1 MRRGV
6 LLGALLLPLA
16 APAQS
21 AGVRLPEK
29 TTVAHRAFG
38 AERLAAA
45 AAPPIP
51 ANFPPSSKA
60 LPPPTASAAPSASP
74 SPPPKPLDPIGALL
88 TGALPTDGAT
98 DVVLI
103 DWPAVPGS
111 PHVRA
116 ATVVRAA
123 PAAIKSVLLDA
134 ANYKKIVPALIRADV
149 ARTKAGLPSVEW
161 EVEVPLFN
169 LTGTLVIHE
178 RPDGAD
184 IDLVEG
190 DFSPGKLSFTAT
202 PRPAG
207 GSTLLVDAQLNI
219 KNAGWLIRKLVNLS
233 PAGEPAALVAASY
246 VTVRA
251 VGLRA
256 ENAGSG
262 GARRPGATPA
272 PPPVWSPSARALADE
287 KLAALRA
294 HGAVALVGRTW
305 SQRLAGVAVATTVGV
320 PTPNA
325 LGRLR
330 DPESWHAFPGWRTV
344 ERRQGPNGIGA
355 KVEDNLPFVDLEAT
369 WAAEPGDPL
378 RWTAT
383 DGVITGARL
392 GWEIYPIDPRANAGA
407 PTLMALMM
415 YPRLETTGRLA
426 RKAIASEPLLEH
438 GLAVAVAFADLTA
451 MKTALESTH

>member
-1 MRRGV
+1 MRPGV
-6 LLGALLLPLA
+6 LFGALFLPLA
-16 APAQS
+16 A
-21 AGVRLPEK
+21 G
-29 TTVAHRAFG
+29 
-38 AERLAAA
+38 
-45 AAPPIP
+45 AAPPLP
-51 ANFPPSSKA
+51 ATFPPSSNA
-60 LPPPTASAAPSASP
+60 FPSPSMPPSAS
-74 SPPPKPLDPIGALL
+74 SPAPVPKLDAVGALL
-88 TGALPTDGAT
+88 TAALPADGMA
-98 DVVLI
+98 DLVLI
-103 DWPAVPGS
+103 DWPGTPGT

-116 ATVVRAA
+116 VTVVGAA
-123 PAAIKSVLLDA
+123 PAAIKNVLLDG
-134 ANYKKIVPALIRADV
+134 ANYRKIVPTLIRADV
-149 ARTKAGLPSVEW
+149 GRTQAGLPSVGW

-169 LTGTLVIHE
+169 LSGTLVIHE
-178 RPDGAD
+178 RPDGAE
-184 IDLVEG
+184 IDLVDG
-190 DFSPGKLSFTAT
+190 DFSPGKLIFTAI
-202 PRPAG
+202 PRAAG
-207 GSTLLVDAQLNI
+207 GSTLLIDAQLNI
-219 KNAGWLIRKLVNLS
+219 GNAGWLIRRLVKLS

-246 VTVRA
+246 VTLRA

-256 ENAGSG
+256 ENAGVG

-330 DPESWHAFPGWRTV
+330 DPESWHAFPGWSTV
-344 ERRQGPNGIGA
+344 EPRQGPHGVGA
-355 KVEDNLPFVDLEAT
+355 KVEDSLPFVDLEAT
-369 WAAEPGDPL
+369 WMAEPGNPL

-383 DGVITGARL
+383 DGVISGARL

-426 RKAIASEPLLEH
+426 RRAIASEPLLEH
-438 GLAVAVAFADLTA
+438 GLAVAVAFADVTA
-451 MKTALESTH
+451 MKTALEATH

>member
-1 MRRGV
+1 MRPGV
-6 LLGALLLPLA
+6 LFGALFLPLA
-16 APAQS
+16 A
-21 AGVRLPEK
+21 
-29 TTVAHRAFG
+29 G
-38 AERLAAA
+38 AT
-45 AAPPIP
+45 PIP
-51 ANFPPSSKA
+51 ATFPPSSKA
-60 LPPPTASAAPSASP
+60 LPQAAPATAPPSSSSSSASSRP
-74 SPPPKPLDPIGALL
+74 DVSALL
-88 TGALPTDGAT
+88 TGALPADGSA

-103 DWPAVPGS
+103 DWPGTPGT

-116 ATVVRAA
+116 VTVVGSAT

-134 ANYKKIVPALIRADV
+134 ANYRKIVPALIRADV
-149 ARTKAGLPSVEW
+149 SRTAAGLPSVGW

-169 LTGTLVIHE
+169 LSGTLVIHE
-178 RPDGAD
+178 RPDGAE
-184 IDLVEG
+184 IDLVDG
-190 DFSPGKLSFTAT
+190 DFSPGKLIFTAT
-202 PRPAG
+202 PRATGG

-219 KNAGWLIRKLVNLS
+219 QNAGWLIRRLVKLS

-246 VTVRA
+246 VTLRA
-251 VGLRA
+251 VALRA
-256 ENAGSG
+256 ENAGSM
-262 GARRPGATPA
+262 GARRPAATPA
-272 PPPVWSPSARALADE
+272 PPPTWSPSARVLADE

-294 HGAVALVGRTW
+294 HGAVALVARTW
-305 SQRLAGVAVATTVGV
+305 SQRLAGVAVATTLGV
-320 PTPNA
+320 PTPNV

-330 DPESWHAFPGWRTV
+330 DPESWHAFPGWRTI
-344 ERRQGPNGIGA
+344 ELRAGPNGLGA

-369 WAAEPGDPL
+369 WMAEPGNPL

-438 GLAVAVAFADLTA
+438 GLVVAVAFADLTA
-451 MKTALESTH
+451 MKTVLEAKR

>member
-1 MRRGV
+1 MRSGV
-6 LLGALLLPLA
+6 LFGALFLPLA
-16 APAQS
+16 A
-21 AGVRLPEK
+21 AG
-29 TTVAHRAFG
+29 
-38 AERLAAA
+38 AA
-45 AAPPIP
+45 PIP
-51 ANFPPSSKA
+51 APFPPSSKA
-60 LPPPTASAAPSASP
+60 IPTPAASP
-74 SPPPKPLDPIGALL
+74 APAKTDVASLL
-88 TGALPTDGAT
+88 TAALPADGTA

-103 DWPAVPGS
+103 DWPGTPRT

-116 ATVVRAA
+116 VTIVGAA

-134 ANYKKIVPALIRADV
+134 ANYRKIVPALIRADV
-149 ARTKAGLPSVEW
+149 SHTPAGLPSVAW

-178 RPDGAD
+178 RPDGAEV
-184 IDLVEG
+184 DLVDG
-190 DFSPGKLSFTAT
+190 DFSPGKLIFTAT
-202 PRPAG
+202 PRPG
-207 GSTLLVDAQLNI
+207 GGTTLLVDAQLDI
-219 KNAGWLIRKLVNLS
+219 QNAGWLIRRLVKLS

-246 VTVRA
+246 VTLRA
-251 VGLRA
+251 VALRA
-256 ENAGSG
+256 ENASIN
-262 GARRPGATPA
+262 GARRPGAIPA

-294 HGAVALVGRTW
+294 HGAVALVARTW
-305 SQRLAGVAVATTVGV
+305 SQRLAGVAVATTLGL
-320 PTPNA
+320 PAPSA

-330 DPESWHAFPGWRTV
+330 DPESWHAFPGWSTV
-344 ERRQGPNGIGA
+344 EPRVGPNGMGA
-355 KVEDNLPFVDLEAT
+355 KVEDSLPFVDLEAT
-369 WAAEPGDPL
+369 WIAEPGNPL

-383 DGVITGARL
+383 EGVITGARL

-451 MKTALESTH
+451 MKTALESARH

>member
-1 MRRGV
+1 
-6 LLGALLLPLA
+6 LFLPLA
-16 APAQS
+16 A
-21 AGVRLPEK
+21 
-29 TTVAHRAFG
+29 G
-38 AERLAAA
+38 AT
-45 AAPPIP
+45 PIP
-51 ANFPPSSKA
+51 APFPPSSKA
-60 LPPPTASAAPSASP
+60 LPPPAATAPAPA
-74 SPPPKPLDPIGALL
+74 PPNVPALL
-88 TGALPTDGAT
+88 TAALPTDGSA

-103 DWPAVPGS
+103 DWPATPGT

-116 ATVVRAA
+116 ATVVGAT

-134 ANYKKIVPALIRADV
+134 ANYRKIVPALIRADV
-149 ARTKAGLPSVEW
+149 SHTPAGLPTVGW

-178 RPDGAD
+178 RPDGAE
-184 IDLVEG
+184 IDLVDG
-190 DFSPGKLSFTAT
+190 DFSPGKLIFTAA
-202 PRPAG
+202 PRTSGG
-207 GSTLLVDAQLNI
+207 GSTLIVDAQLNI
-219 KNAGWLIRKLVNLS
+219 QNAGWLIRRLVKLS

-246 VTVRA
+246 VTMRA

-256 ENAGSG
+256 ENAGSL
-262 GARRPGATPA
+262 GARRPAALPA
-272 PPPVWSPSARALADE
+272 PPPSWSPSARVLADD

-305 SQRLAGVAVATTVGV
+305 SQRLAGVAVATTLGV

-325 LGRLR
+325 MGRLR
-330 DPESWHAFPGWRTV
+330 DPASWHAFPGWSTIEPRV
-344 ERRQGPNGIGA
+344 GPNGVGA
-355 KVEDNLPFVDLEAT
+355 KVEDSLPFVDLEAT
-369 WAAEPGDPL
+369 WMAEPGNPL

-451 MKTALESTH
+451 MKTALEAAH